1 MIGAVML
8 AAGESRRMG
17 RPKMALPWQ
26 DTTVIGQVVR
36 TLASAGVEEIIV
48 VTGGDRDAVDAALQ
62 DLPARP
68 VFNPDHQEGEMLS
81 TFKTGLAA
89 LSEGVEAALIVLGD
103 QPQIE
108 GWVVKSVI
116 SAYHSSGAALVVP
129 SFNRRR
135 GHPWLLDRSLWQE
148 ALALP
153 PPATLRDFLNLNAGK
168 IHYLLVDT
176 GSILL
181 DLDTPE
187 DYSSYQRPTH

>member
-1 MIGAVML
+1 MIGAVVL

-26 DTTVIGQVVR
+26 NTTVIGKVVS
-36 TLASAGVEEIIV
+36 TLASSGVEEIVV
-48 VTGGDRDAVDAALQ
+48 VTGGDRGAVEAALR

-68 VFNPDHQEGEMLS
+68 VLNPDYQEGEMLS

-89 LSEGVEAALIVLGD
+89 LPEEVEAALIALGD

-116 SAYHSSGAALVVP
+116 SAYRSSGAALVVP
-129 SFNRRR
+129 SYNRRR

-148 ALALP
+148 AFALP
-153 PPATLRDFLNLNAGK
+153 PPATLRDFLILNAGK